1 MTLSFDVPRTAAAA
15 VDPLL
20 DTVLRHAIALGVVVL
35 LLVPAARGDHA
46 QLGWLPLWLLVMPL
60 VAWGSLHWFATQSTR
75 HSNRQSNRPAPR
87 VPVAPAGNAR
97 RTAPQARRRAPQGR
111 VERPRPARVICLN
124 RATGHRVAP

>member
-20 DTVLRHAIALGVVVL
+20 DTVLRHAVALGVVVL

-75 HSNRQSNRPAPR
+75 QSGRHSNRQSNRQSPRLAPR
-87 VPVAPAGNAR
+87 VPAAPAGHAR
-97 RTAPQARRRAPQGR
+97 CNDPQARRRVQPQR
-111 VERPRPARVICLN
+111 RIERPRA
-124 RATGHRVAP
+124 A